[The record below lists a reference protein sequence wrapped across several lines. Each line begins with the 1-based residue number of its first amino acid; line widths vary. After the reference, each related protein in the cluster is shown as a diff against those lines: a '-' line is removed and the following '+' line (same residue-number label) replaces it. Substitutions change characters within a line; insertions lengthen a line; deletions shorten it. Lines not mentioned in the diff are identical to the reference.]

1 MRVAENWPPTVTL
14 EPAHKL
20 SGLTSVSPLILCQML
35 CNRTGEEVAGTF
47 SIFVSQGQQL
57 ICVALQNGEKAYLW
71 EMKGFRVCVCVC
83 VCVSDVILK
92 CD

>member
-57 ICVALQNGEKAYLW
+57 DLCCFATRGKSIFMGDE
-71 EMKGFRVCVCVC
+71 R
-83 VCVSDVILK
+83 I
-92 CD
+92 

>member
-1 MRVAENWPPTVTL
+1 MYMAEDWPPAVTL

-47 SIFVSQGQQL
+47 SIFVLQGQQL
-57 ICVALQNGEKAYLW
+57 ICVALQRGKKHIY
-71 EMKGFRVCVCVC
+71 GR
-83 VCVSDVILK
+83 
-92 CD
+92 